1 MPISIQLCIVN
12 VGPFIV
18 GLSNRSMSVRIAKS
32 RNGQKPK
39 RPGRPRSEVAD
50 RAILD
55 TALKLFVEGG
65 IEGANI
71 DQIAK
76 ISGVARTTIYRRWRS
91 REALI
96 AQAIEVGRGLPEQ
109 QAIATRLPL
118 GRLAERLADAIVD
131 TVTAFDYQRV
141 VARLVGSLPSYPEL
155 MAVYWNRYVLPRR
168 AMVRQVLEQAQSAGL
183 TSADCDQEILLDL
196 IGGAIMY
203 HLLIRPGRRS
213 KAEMRDYLLRVF
225 RAIGLGNAAD
235 RGRPRRMPKPKPLR

>member
-1 MPISIQLCIVN
+1 
-12 VGPFIV
+12 
-18 GLSNRSMSVRIAKS
+18 MSARIAKS

-39 RPGRPRSEVAD
+39 RPGRPRSELAD

-131 TVTAFDYQRV
+131 LVTAFDYQRV

-168 AMVRQVLEQAQSAGL
+168 AMVGQVLEQARSAGL
-183 TSADCDQEILLDL
+183 ISADCDEEILLDL